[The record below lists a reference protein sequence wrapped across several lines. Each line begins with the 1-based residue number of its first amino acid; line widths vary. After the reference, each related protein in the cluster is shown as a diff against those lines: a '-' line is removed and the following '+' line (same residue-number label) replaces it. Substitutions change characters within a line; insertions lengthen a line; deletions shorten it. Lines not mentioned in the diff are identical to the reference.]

1 MLQAISMG
9 AVATDGSGN
18 WSLELGAERGGFP
31 APLRCRCAGA
41 VGHSDLSIP
50 WTLRIDLE
58 DFSAVQDKARGAQMV
73 SCAWEGT
80 VPLPFSGLS
89 LC

>member
-1 MLQAISMG
+1 MLG
-9 AVATDGSGN
+9 
-18 WSLELGAERGGFP
+18 LLGT
-31 APLRCRCAGA
+31 C
-41 VGHSDLSIP
+41 DLLIP

-58 DFSAVQDKARGAQMV
+58 DFSAVQGEARGAQMV

-80 VPLPFSGLS
+80 VPLPFSGVS